1 MVWPVN
7 KFEWVK
13 YTSQFNEGFIK
24 DYNEKRDEIYFL
36 EVDVQYYRKLLDLH
50 IDSPFLSERMKIKKI
65 EKLVANKS
73 EYIINIRNL
82 KQKVHKEIR
91 LIKMFG

>member
-1 MVWPVN
+1 M
-7 KFEWVK
+7 
-13 YTSQFNEGFIK
+13 
-24 DYNEKRDEIYFL
+24 
-36 EVDVQYYRKLLDLH
+36 DVQYYRKLLDLH
-50 IDSPFLSERMKIKKI
+50 IDSPFLSERMKIKKV

>member
-13 YTSQFNEGFIK
+13 DTSQFNEGFIK
-24 DYNEKRDEIYFL
+24 DYNEKRDQIYFL
-36 EVDVQYYRKLLDLH
+36 EADVQYYGKLLDLH
-50 IDSPFLSERMKIKKI
+50 IDSPFLSERMKIKNV

>member
-13 YTSQFNEGFIK
+13 YTFQFNEGFIK

-50 IDSPFLSERMKIKKI
+50 IDSPFLSERMKIKKV

-73 EYIINIRNL
+73 EYITNIKNL

-91 LIKMFG
+91 LIKMFS